1 MAIRVRALGVSID
14 CIITTKRNMNQSTLI
29 GIHRRKRYTLMST
42 DSALGSRLSHSGD
55 LVLTATLITL
65 DIDDN
70 RIPKAE
76 LTTYQQREHNLKG
89 IKRASMTTNE
99 NSKIRSSYIQN
110 QLALVAFIL
119 IDRRVGGIEVRKD
132 GTQNGNRNIG
142 NGVEL
147 LIGQLFTSLVALCNL
162 GIIARD
168 LRGNLLKHILDD
180 LFRHNV
186 LQKLGT

>member
-1 MAIRVRALGVSID
+1 MAIRVRTLRMGID
-14 CIITTKRNMNQSTLI
+14 GIIATKCNMNESALI
-29 GIHRRKRYTLMST
+29 GIHGRKRNALMST
-42 DSALGSRLSHSGD
+42 DGTLGGRLSHRGN
-55 LVLTATLITL
+55 LVLTAALVAL
-65 DIDDN
+65 NVHHN
-70 RIPKAE
+70 RIPKAK
-76 LTTYQQREHNLKG
+76 LTAYQKREHNLKG
-89 IKRASMTTNE
+89 IKRTTVTADE
-99 NSKIRSSYIQN
+99 NSKVRSRYIQN
-110 QLALVAFIL
+110 QLALIALIL

-162 GIIARD
+162 GIIARN

>member
-29 GIHRRKRYTLMST
+29 GIHRRKRHTLMST

-180 LFRHNV
+180 LFRHNE

>member
-1 MAIRVRALGVSID
+1 MAIGVRALRMRVDSIV
-14 CIITTKRNMNQSTLI
+14 TTKGNMNQSTFV
-29 GIHRRKRYTLMST
+29 GIHRRQGNTFMSAN
-42 DSALGSRLSHSGD
+42 SALGSGLGHRSN
-55 LVLTATLITL
+55 LVLSTALITF
-65 DIDDN
+65 DVDDD
-70 RIPKAE
+70 RIPKAKFAAH
-76 LTTYQQREHNLKG
+76 QQREHNLKG
-89 IKRASMTTNE
+89 IKGATMTANE
-99 NSKIRSSYIQN
+99 NSKVGSRYIQN
-110 QLALVAFIL
+110 QLTLVALIL

-132 GTQNGNRNIG
+132 GTQDGNRNIG

>member
-29 GIHRRKRYTLMST
+29 GIHRRKRHTLMST

-70 RIPKAE
+70 RIPKTE

>member
-1 MAIRVRALGVSID
+1 MAIRVRALGMSID
-14 CIITTKRNMNQSTLI
+14 CIITTKRNMNQSALI
-29 GIHRRKRYTLMST
+29 GIHRRKRHTLMST
-42 DSALGSRLSHSGD
+42 DSTLGSRLSHSGD
-55 LVLTATLITL
+55 LVLTTTLITL
-65 DIDDN
+65 DVDDY

-76 LTTYQQREHNLKG
+76 LATYQQREHNLKG

-99 NSKIRSSYIQN
+99 NSKIGSSYIQN

-147 LIGQLFTSLVALCNL
+147 LISQLFTSLVALCNL

-168 LRGNLLKHILDD
+168 LRGNLLKHILDN

>member
-1 MAIRVRALGVSID
+1 MAIGVRALRMRVDSIV
-14 CIITTKRNMNQSTLI
+14 TTKGNMNQSTFV
-29 GIHRRKRYTLMST
+29 GIHGRQGNTFMSAN
-42 DSALGSRLSHSGD
+42 SALGSGLGHRSN
-55 LVLTATLITL
+55 LVLSTALITF
-65 DIDDN
+65 DVDDD
-70 RIPKAE
+70 RIPKAK
-76 LTTYQQREHNLKG
+76 LATHQQGEHNLKSIEG
-89 IKRASMTTNE
+89 TSMTANE
-99 NSKIRSSYIQN
+99 NSKIRSRYIQN
-110 QLALVAFIL
+110 QLTLVALIL

-132 GTQNGNRNIG
+132 GTQDGNRNIG

>member
-29 GIHRRKRYTLMST
+29 GIHRRKRHTLMST
-42 DSALGSRLSHSGD
+42 DSALGSRLSHGGN
-55 LVLTATLITL
+55 LVLTAALVSL
-65 DIDDN
+65 DIHYN
-70 RIPKAE
+70 RIPKAK
-76 LTTYQQREHNLKG
+76 LAAHQQREHNLKG
-89 IKRASMTTNE
+89 IKGATMTANE
-99 NSKIRSSYIQN
+99 NSKIGSRYIQN
-110 QLALVAFIL
+110 QLTLVTLIL
-119 IDRRVGGIEVRKD
+119 IDGRVGGIEVRKD
-132 GTQNGNRNIG
+132 GTQDGNRNIG

>member
-1 MAIRVRALGVSID
+1 MAIRVRAFGMSID
-14 CIITTKRNMNQSTLI
+14 SIITTKCNVNQSALI
-29 GIHRRKRYTLMST
+29 GIHGRKRNTLMST
-42 DSALGSRLSHSGD
+42 NSTLGSRLSHSGD
-55 LVLTATLITL
+55 LVLTATLVTL
-65 DIDDN
+65 NVDDN

-89 IKRASMTTNE
+89 IKRTSMTTNE
-99 NSKIRSSYIQN
+99 NSKIGSSYIQN

-132 GTQNGNRNIG
+132 GTQDGNRDIG

-147 LIGQLFTSLVALCNL
+147 LVGQLFTGLVALCNL

>member
-1 MAIRVRALGVSID
+1 MA
-14 CIITTKRNMNQSTLI
+14 
-29 GIHRRKRYTLMST
+29 
-42 DSALGSRLSHSGD
+42 
-55 LVLTATLITL
+55 
-65 DIDDN
+65 
-70 RIPKAE
+70 
-76 LTTYQQREHNLKG
+76 
-89 IKRASMTTNE
+89 TNE
-99 NSKIRSSYIQN
+99 NSKIGSSYIQN
-110 QLALVAFIL
+110 QLTIVAFIL

-132 GTQNGNRNIG
+132 RTQNGNRNIG

-186 LQKLGT
+186 LQKVRYLNKIDIPTTSSCAGAASSLDG

>member
-1 MAIRVRALGVSID
+1 MAIRVRALGMSID
-14 CIITTKRNMNQSTLI
+14 SIITTKCNVNQSALI
-29 GIHRRKRYTLMST
+29 GIHGRKRNTLMST
-42 DSALGSRLSHSGD
+42 NSTLGSRLSHSGD
-55 LVLTATLITL
+55 LVLTATLVTL
-65 DIDDN
+65 NVDDN

-76 LTTYQQREHNLKG
+76 LTAYQQREHNLKG
-89 IKRASMTTNE
+89 IKRTSMTTNE
-99 NSKIRSSYIQN
+99 NSKIGSSYIQN

-132 GTQNGNRNIG
+132 GTQNRNRNIG

-147 LIGQLFTSLVALCNL
+147 LISQLFTSLVALCNL

>member
-1 MAIRVRALGVSID
+1 MTIGIRALGMSVNGIVAA
-14 CIITTKRNMNQSTLI
+14 KGNVNQSTLI
-29 GIHRRKRYTLMST
+29 GIHGRQGNTLMSANG
-42 DSALGSRLSHSGD
+42 ALGSGLRHGSN
-55 LVLTATLITL
+55 LVLSAALITL
-65 DIDDN
+65 DVHDD
-70 RIPKAE
+70 RIPKAK
-76 LTTYQQREHNLKG
+76 LAAHQQRKHDLKS
-89 IKRASMTTNE
+89 IKGTTMTPNE
-99 NSKIRSSYIQN
+99 NSKIRSGNIQN
-110 QLALVAFIL
+110 QLTLVALIL

-132 GTQNGNRNIG
+132 GTQDGNRDIG

-147 LIGQLFTSLVALCNL
+147 LVCQLFTSLVALCNL

>member
-1 MAIRVRALGVSID
+1 MAIRVRTLRMSID
-14 CIITTKRNMNQSTLI
+14 GIIATKCNVNQSTLV
-29 GIHRRKRYTLMST
+29 GIHGRKRNTLMSANGT
-42 DSALGSRLSHSGD
+42 LGSRLSHGCD
-55 LVLTATLITL
+55 LVLTAALVAL
-65 DIDDN
+65 N
-70 RIPKAE
+70 VHHNGIPKAKF
-76 LTTYQQREHNLKG
+76 TAHQKREHDLKG
-89 IKRASMTTNE
+89 IKRTTVTTNE
-99 NSKIRSSYIQN
+99 NSKVRSRYVQN
-110 QLALVAFIL
+110 QLALIALIL

-132 GTQNGNRNIG
+132 GTQNRNRNIG
-142 NGVEL
+142 NGVKL

>member
-1 MAIRVRALGVSID
+1 MAIRVRAFGMSID
-14 CIITTKRNMNQSTLI
+14 SIITTKCNVNQSALI
-29 GIHRRKRYTLMST
+29 GIHGRKRNTLMST
-42 DSALGSRLSHSGD
+42 NSTLGSRLSHSGD
-55 LVLTATLITL
+55 LVLTATLVTL
-65 DIDDN
+65 NVDDN

-89 IKRASMTTNE
+89 IKRTSMTTNE
-99 NSKIRSSYIQN
+99 NSKIGSSYIQN

-132 GTQNGNRNIG
+132 GTQNRNRNIG

-147 LIGQLFTSLVALCNL
+147 LISQLFTSLVALCNL

>member
-29 GIHRRKRYTLMST
+29 GIHRRKRHTLMST

-186 LQKLGT
+186 LQRLGT

>member
-1 MAIRVRALGVSID
+1 MAIGVRALRMRVDSIV
-14 CIITTKRNMNQSTLI
+14 TTKGNMNQSTFV
-29 GIHRRKRYTLMST
+29 GIHGRQGNTFMSAN
-42 DSALGSRLSHSGD
+42 SALGSGLGHRSN
-55 LVLTATLITL
+55 LVLSTALITF
-65 DIDDN
+65 DVDDD
-70 RIPKAE
+70 RIPKAK
-76 LTTYQQREHNLKG
+76 LATHQQGEHNLKSIEG
-89 IKRASMTTNE
+89 TSMTANE
-99 NSKIRSSYIQN
+99 NSKVGSRYIQN
-110 QLALVAFIL
+110 QLTLVALIL

-132 GTQNGNRNIG
+132 GTQDGNRNIG

>member
-29 GIHRRKRYTLMST
+29 GIHRRKRHTLMST
-42 DSALGSRLSHSGD
+42 DSALGSRLSHSSD